1 MDFGSLIFDFGT
13 RLNDFVRWKQLR
25 MKFRNDL
32 LVAAPVQP
40 FKEFENCN
48 AADGE
53 FLVTLQISKQ
63 VSQTIL
69 RLFGAW
75 VLECPLNIKQGATV
89 YEAFIHAT

>member
-1 MDFGSLIFDFGT
+1 MIA
-13 RLNDFVRWKQLR
+13 
-25 MKFRNDL
+25 
-32 LVAAPVQP
+32 VAAINVSGTSMLWPASRNLAWISVQP

-69 RLFGAW
+69 RPFGAW